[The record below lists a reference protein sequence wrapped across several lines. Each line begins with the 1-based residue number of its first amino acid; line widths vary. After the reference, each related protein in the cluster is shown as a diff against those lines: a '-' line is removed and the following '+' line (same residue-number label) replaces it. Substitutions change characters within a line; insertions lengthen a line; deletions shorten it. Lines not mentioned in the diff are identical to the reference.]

1 MEPRF
6 LNLEYVFNFVYQIY
20 LWGKY
25 FVLFKLGN
33 TSASEYVNAHK
44 GDDYDGLLE
53 RFNIAGGGPTNAGLY
68 KYADGVKSQV
78 TDYAGIS
85 NSTNI
90 SDSAD
95 SIYQN
100 VANGA
105 DTTYSI
111 SSNGQEGVSN
121 YLDNLNRGVNN
132 SNSSSGSGTF
142 WDSFKNSF
150 GFDSQS
156 TAGVGNA
163 YNNTSSVYRSGGSQ
177 ITSSNMSGIPDNFIG
192 AFLGSV
198 RDAMTLL
205 AILVIAWYVFS
216 IIRWKEISEEYD
228 SKFDKYFNDD
238 KKEKSVP
245 HKAITVS
252 QKWPVVEAHMATGK
266 ESEYRLAI
274 LEADNMLLDLLDSRG
289 YVGKDIGEKL
299 KTLKIE
305 NFKNLD
311 EAWEAH
317 KVRNKIAH
325 WGSDFVLSEREAKST
340 IAMYK
345 KIFEDSK
352 FI

>member
-68 KYADGVKSQV
+68 KYADGVKNQV
-78 TDYAGIS
+78 TDYTGIS

-95 SIYQN
+95 SVYQN

-111 SSNGQEGVSN
+111 SSNGQEGASN
-121 YLDNLNRGVNN
+121 YLNSLNNGE
-132 SNSSSGSGTF
+132 GSTNPTTF
-142 WDSFKNSF
+142 WDSFKSSF
-150 GFDSQS
+150 GFDSKS
-156 TAGVGNA
+156 TAGVGSA
-163 YNNTSSVYRSGGSQ
+163 YNNTSSVYGSGASQ
-177 ITSSNMSGIPDNFIG
+177 ITSSNMTSGIPDNFIG

-198 RDAMTLL
+198 RDIMTLL
-205 AILVIAWYVFS
+205 AILVIVWYVFS

-238 KKEKSVP
+238 KKEKLAP
-245 HKAITVS
+245 HKAITTS
-252 QKWPVVEAHMATGK
+252 QKWPVVEAHMASGK

-274 LEADNMLLDLLDSRG
+274 LEADNMLGDLLDSLG
-289 YVGKDIGEKL
+289 FEGKDIGEQL
-299 KTLKIE
+299 KNLKKE
-305 NFKNLD
+305 KFKNLD
-311 EAWEAH
+311 EAWSAH
-317 KVRNKIAH
+317 KVRNRIAH
-325 WGSDFVLSEREAKST
+325 EGSDFVLTEREALNT
-340 IAMYK
+340 VALYK
-345 KIFEDSK
+345 KIFQDFK